1 MKQHYSCHNCI
12 GSVNLPPHKKYAL
25 CPKSWLLLCFSRYQW
40 IMDNPRYHPISIV
53 SSPVI
58 MARLCSQFA
67 VIGIEIW
74 HTARLGYG
82 CYSLFPGPEW
92 SHPIKSGRLPDS
104 ESYFVGWPYN
114 RLSNRTINRDWY
126 LVAVATQSLLQQ
138 RAHRGIGT
146 ARSQISILCPDR
158 TELARCALYF
168 ARGPWLAVEIS
179 ILLWIS
185 LGAGRRTYSVLRRCW
200 VYAWHVLGYYLLQS
214 TRHCI
219 YIMSINQ
226 NDDRRQSIQSR
237 HFVCLVFASLPGFQ
251 LRVLI
256 PMNS

>member
-1 MKQHYSCHNCI
+1 MQTTIHGCATGKKQHDSCHNCI
-12 GSVNLPPHKKYAL
+12 GPVNLPPHKKYAL

-67 VIGIEIW
+67 VIGIGIW

-114 RLSNRTINRDWY
+114 RLSNRTSNRDWY

-146 ARSQISILCPDR
+146 AESDLDPMSWQDR
-158 TELARCALYF
+158 
-168 ARGPWLAVEIS
+168 
-179 ILLWIS
+179 
-185 LGAGRRTYSVLRRCW
+185 AGE
-200 VYAWHVLGYYLLQS
+200 
-214 TRHCI
+214 
-219 YIMSINQ
+219 
-226 NDDRRQSIQSR
+226 
-237 HFVCLVFASLPGFQ
+237 VCTVFC
-251 LRVLI
+251 
-256 PMNS
+256 